1 MLFRFLGVLPGYFGD
16 SRELGSALLVV
27 LMSLTVYETFAFQL
41 SSSGLPAAWVVAPS
55 APAAQQQR
63 FSAVVVV
70 AAFSAAP
77 HAGVWRG
84 DNASDAVGSGS
95 VQVQQ

>member
-1 MLFRFLGVLPGYFGD
+1 
-16 SRELGSALLVV
+16 
-27 LMSLTVYETFAFQL
+27 MSLTLYEICAFQL
-41 SSSGLPAAWVVAPS
+41 SSSGLPAAWVVAPL
-55 APAAQQQR
+55 APAALQQR
-63 FSAVVVV
+63 FSAAVAV

-77 HAGVWRG
+77 HVGVLRG